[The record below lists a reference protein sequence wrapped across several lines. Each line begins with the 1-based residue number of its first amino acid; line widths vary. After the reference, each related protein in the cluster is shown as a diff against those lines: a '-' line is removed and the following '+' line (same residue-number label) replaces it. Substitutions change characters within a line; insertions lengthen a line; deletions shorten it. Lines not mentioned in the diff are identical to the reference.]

1 MDAGIDLNSASRE
14 VLIAV
19 IVRQQAII
27 ERLEKR
33 IAQLEGQAKP
43 LGSRRMT
50 GLKPKAGRKPSPKG
64 PASRG
69 PRALPAPA

>member
-1 MDAGIDLNSASRE
+1 MEAGIDLNSASRE

-43 LGSRRMT
+43 PGSRRMP
-50 GLKPKAGRKPSPKG
+50 GLKPK
-64 PASRG
+64 G
-69 PRALPAPA
+69 PRKSRP